1 MTNSDLE
8 KEPPKQRLSEQQFE
22 LLRDVCKA
30 IIADYEQLL
39 KKPYLKG

>member
-1 MTNSDLE
+1 MLGTPDEQKLS
-8 KEPPKQRLSEQQFE
+8 KKRLSEQQFE

-30 IIADYEQLL
+30 IVADYEQLL